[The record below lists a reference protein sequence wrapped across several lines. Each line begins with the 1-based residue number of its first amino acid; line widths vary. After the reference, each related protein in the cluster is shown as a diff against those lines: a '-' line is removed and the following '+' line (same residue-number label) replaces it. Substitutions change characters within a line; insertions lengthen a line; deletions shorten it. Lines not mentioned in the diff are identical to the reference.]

1 MTEEELKI
9 VRGINFCINCEMLP
23 RLTKASIAKSTTV
36 GELYVQARHD
46 GINLNEFLK
55 EFDEPTD
62 ETVWSSTTTF
72 NGTPKWEL

>member
-1 MTEEELKI
+1 MTEEELQI
-9 VRGINFCINCEMLP
+9 VRGINYCTNSDLLP
-23 RLTKASIAKSTTV
+23 KLKKVAIAKSTTV
-36 GELYVQARHD
+36 GELYVQAKID

-55 EFDEPTD
+55 EFDEPVD

>member
-9 VRGINFCINCEMLP
+9 VRGINYCTNSDLLP
-23 RLTKASIAKSTTV
+23 KLKKVATAKSTTV

-46 GINLNEFLK
+46 CINLNEFLK

>member
-1 MTEEELKI
+1 MTEDDLKI
-9 VRGINFCINCEMLP
+9 VRGINYCTNSDLLP
-23 RLTKASIAKSTTV
+23 KLKKVATAKSTTV

-55 EFDEPTD
+55 EFDE
-62 ETVWSSTTTF
+62 TVWSSTTTF